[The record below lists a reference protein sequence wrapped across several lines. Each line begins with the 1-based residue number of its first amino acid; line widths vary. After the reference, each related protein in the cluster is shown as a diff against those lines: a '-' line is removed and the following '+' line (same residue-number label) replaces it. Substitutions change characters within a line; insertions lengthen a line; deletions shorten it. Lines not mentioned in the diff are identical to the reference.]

1 MTNFQT
7 CFRTGISAA
16 LALGLLCGAAV
27 ADVTM
32 SQSNDPKGALAG
44 ELSSLLGAEKEQVGR
59 VPQRK
64 LTTLGLGPNLNGLF
78 KRKSKTKTAE
88 VEYSDAWLFSQ
99 PEPTGDEEWQC
110 LTKALYFEA
119 RGESLKG
126 QFAVAE
132 VILNRVDSPAYPST
146 VCGVVGQRGGGS
158 CQFSYVCDGASDKM
172 REREPMERAKRIAR
186 VMLDGAPRLLT
197 DGATHFH
204 TTGVRPGW
212 ARRFPQTAAIGAHL
226 FYRKPG
232 VNG

>member
-1 MTNFQT
+1 MTIFQT

-16 LALGLLCGAAV
+16 LSLGLLCGAAF

-44 ELSSLLGAEKEQVGR
+44 ELSTLLGTEKAQVDR

-64 LTTLGLGPNLNGLF
+64 LATP
-78 KRKSKTKTAE
+78 E
-88 VEYSDAWLFSQ
+88 VQYSDAWLFTQ

-110 LTKALYFEA
+110 LTKALYFES

-146 VCGVVGQRGGGS
+146 VCGVVEQRGGGS

-212 ARRFPQTAAIGAHL
+212 ARRYPQTAAIGAHL

-232 VNG
+232 ISG

>member
-1 MTNFQT
+1 MTIYQT

-16 LALGLLCGAAV
+16 LALTLLGGAAD

-32 SQSNDPKGALAG
+32 SQSNAPQAALAG
-44 ELSSLLGAEKEQVGR
+44 ELSALLGTERAQVEK
-59 VPQRK
+59 VPLRK
-64 LTTLGLGPNLNGLF
+64 LASLGAGPNFGGLF
-78 KRKSKTKTAE
+78 KRKSRTKAPE
-88 VEYSDAWLFSQ
+88 VHYSDTWLFAQ

-132 VILNRVDSPAYPST
+132 VILNRVDSPAYPRT

-172 REREPMERAKRIAR
+172 REREAMERAMRIAR
-186 VMLDGAPRLLT
+186 VMLDGAPRALT

-204 TTGVRPGW
+204 SKGVRPGW
-212 ARRFPQTAAIGAHL
+212 ARRYPQTASIGAHR

-232 VNG
+232 ISG